1 MVDDFKEGRVLETPN
16 SSDYDFW
23 LIYLIA
29 PPFEDIVNPCQ
40 LRTTN
45 ILYSSRVS
53 DLKNSYFFPDAKSYN
68 SLLFSGRCLL

>member
-1 MVDDFKEGRVLETPN
+1 MVDDFKEGRVLETLN

-29 PPFEDIVNPCQ
+29 LPFEDIVNPCQ

-45 ILYSSRVS
+45 ILYSSR
-53 DLKNSYFFPDAKSYN
+53 AE
-68 SLLFSGRCLL
+68 